1 MRPGDLVK
9 ILDESRS
16 PTDKRLIGTV
26 IDINWNKKCTPDTMV
41 EVMWQF
47 GRITK
52 IRINRLERINENDMS
67 TARKKAT

>member
-16 PTDKRLIGTV
+16 PTDKRMIGTV

-52 IRINRLERINENDMS
+52 IRINRLERINEN
-67 TARKKAT
+67 R